1 MWSVRTSDLQE
12 AVRILNLVS
21 SKTGTQSS
29 DFFKVEPLSE
39 AGVLSFSTAA
49 SAVAEVQIEGNGK
62 WPYKQPLYLERKTF
76 TPFINYST
84 EVKNKNPFTFSDEK
98 YLIVRHGERKAE
110 FPSQPSVT
118 GYADFPQNGKMN
130 KLTTDKRSI
139 GIDDMCWKLCRLGIT
154 GIPSC
159 LCLHD
164 AYRYG
169 LPQTL
174 CYQPESDLLTKVDLR
189 TSITEPLPFPLGMLD
204 ILKADGLKSLK
215 WMNKLVAAWFDI
227 GVVWQPVSEA
237 AKKDFLVSDI
247 MNSLKVGRK
256 EELLVFEMSAYKFAK
271 MMERLA
277 YYLQGVRQEDWV
289 LKIRGKQG
297 AEKIEVT
304 AELPQVRFRELM
316 EARTMKDFSFDW
328 PLFMIEPVMSI
339 IGKEQEKV
347 TLKVSLEKSGMRSH
361 LKCGDIEMVIPSKAI

>member
-1 MWSVRTSDLQE
+1 MWSVRRSDLQE

-21 SKTGTQSS
+21 SKTGIQSS
-29 DFFKVEPLSE
+29 DFFKIEPLSE
-39 AGVLSFSTAA
+39 AGALSLSTAA

-62 WPYKQPLYLERKTF
+62 WPYKKPFYLERKTF
-76 TPFINYST
+76 TPFINYPT
-84 EVKNKNPFTFSDEK
+84 EIKNKNPFTFSDEK
-98 YLIVRHGERKAE
+98 QLIIRHGERKAE
-110 FPSQPSVT
+110 FPSQPSVV

-130 KLTTDKRSI
+130 
-139 GIDDMCWKLCRLGIT
+139 RL
-154 GIPSC
+154 
-159 LCLHD
+159 
-164 AYRYG
+164 R
-169 LPQTL
+169 
-174 CYQPESDLLTKVDLR
+174 LTKEVAELMVCAGSCAASELQAPHLACVYMMPIGTDSLR
-189 TSITEPLPFPLGMLD
+189 LFATNLKVIFSTKVGLKTSITEPLPFPLGLLD
-204 ILKADGLKSLK
+204 ILKADGLKSLR
-215 WMNKLVAAWFDI
+215 WMNKLVAAWFEL
-227 GVVWQPVSEA
+227 GVVWQPVSEV
-237 AKKDFLVSDI
+237 AKKNFPVSDI
-247 MNSLKVGRK
+247 INSLKVGRK

-289 LKIRGKQG
+289 LKIRGKKG
-297 AEKIEVT
+297 AEKLEVT

>member
-1 MWSVRTSDLQE
+1 MWSARTSDLQE

-29 DFFKVEPLSE
+29 DFFKVEPLSD

-49 SAVAEVQIEGNGK
+49 SAVAEVQIEGSGK
-62 WPYKQPLYLERKTF
+62 WPYKKPLYLERKTF
-76 TPFINYST
+76 APFINYPT
-84 EVKNKNPFTFSDEK
+84 EVKNKNPFTFSDEN

-110 FPSQPSVT
+110 FPSQPTVG

-130 KLTTDKRSI
+130 KL
-139 GIDDMCWKLCRLGIT
+139 
-154 GIPSC
+154 
-159 LCLHD
+159 
-164 AYRYG
+164 A
-169 LPQTL
+169 
-174 CYQPESDLLTKVDLR
+174 LTKEVSELMICAGSCAASELQAPHLACVYMLPIGTESLRLFATNLKVVFSAKVNLR
-189 TSITEPLPFPLGMLD
+189 TSITEALPFPLGMLD
-204 ILKADGLKSLK
+204 ILKADGLKSLR
-215 WMNKLVAAWFDI
+215 WMNKLVAAWFQL
-227 GVVWQPVSEA
+227 GVVWQPVSEL
-237 AKKDFLVSDI
+237 AKKDFPVSDI
-247 MNSLKVGRK
+247 LNSLKASRR

-289 LKIRGKQG
+289 LKLRGKRG
-297 AEKIEVT
+297 SDNLEVT
-304 AELPQVRFRELM
+304 AELTQVRFREVM

-328 PLFMIEPVMSI
+328 PLFMIEPVMRI

-361 LKCGDIEMVIPSKAI
+361 LKCGNIEMVIPSKAI